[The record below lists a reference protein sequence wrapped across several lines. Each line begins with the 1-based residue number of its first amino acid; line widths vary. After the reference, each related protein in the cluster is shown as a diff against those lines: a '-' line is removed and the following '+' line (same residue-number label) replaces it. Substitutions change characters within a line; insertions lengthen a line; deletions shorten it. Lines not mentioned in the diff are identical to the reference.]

1 MTPKEKAAEL
11 YQKYFSMITI
21 KSPIDKNASIPYVK
35 KCVLIVINEII
46 LEREVIFAARDI
58 PTGTFWHEVKAEIEA
73 L

>member
-1 MTPKEKAAEL
+1 MTPKEKAQEL
-11 YQKYFSMITI
+11 FNTI
-21 KSPIDKNASIPYVK
+21 YNISGLTKESKQLALVAVD
-35 KCVLIVINEII
+35 EII